1 MTQSFEREETSMVDA
16 EGLRDEL
23 CRTYRAMD
31 AAGLI
36 FLAAGNLSV
45 RFGGGMLIS
54 PAGASAAAITPA
66 SFVETAFDGSA
77 QAGRPSSEWAM
88 HAAIYEAYPQA
99 QAVVHT
105 HSDHCVAIAA
115 TGEKLPP
122 FHYMVA
128 AFGGD
133 DVRCAPYVHWAT
145 RALADS
151 AVEALRGRSAC
162 LLGNHGMICH
172 GKSIGAAFNAALR
185 LEVLSRQYI
194 LARQAGAVRLLDD
207 AEMRAANERYI
218 GYG

>member
-1 MTQSFEREETSMVDA
+1 MIDTGALRE
-16 EGLRDEL
+16 EL

-31 AAGLI
+31 GAGLI
-36 FLAAGNLSV
+36 FLAAGNLSA

-66 SFVETAFDGSA
+66 SFVEAGFDGSA
-77 QAGRPSSEWAM
+77 DTGRPSSEWAM

-105 HSDHCVAIAA
+105 HSDHCVALAA

-162 LLGNHGMICH
+162 FLGNHGMICH
-172 GKSIGAAFNAALR
+172 GKSIGAAFNTALR
-185 LEVLSRQYI
+185 LEVLARQYI
-194 LARQAGAVRLLDD
+194 LARQAGAVRLLGD
-207 AEMRAANERYI
+207 AEMRAANERYV